1 VPETLEEFYKAKKDA
16 VNEAGR
22 TVEKIFLENLLKKHN
37 GNISQAAK
45 AIGIN
50 RTNLHKM
57 IKKCGLK
64 KEEILN

>member
-1 VPETLEEFYKAKKDA
+1 MPETLEEFYKAKKGA
-16 VNEAGR
+16 INEAGR
-22 TVEKIFLENLLKKHN
+22 AVEKIFLENLLKKHN

-45 AIGIN
+45 AVGIN

-64 KEEILN
+64 KKEILD